1 MIKAIFFD
9 VDGTL
14 LSHRTGR
21 ISPHTRTCIR
31 ALRAGGTLVFL
42 STGRHILELRSLP
55 VGEMAFDGYITLN
68 GQLCL
73 DSSQRQLSGT
83 PLPPQAVQALAD
95 RFCAD
100 GPPYAVRQAQ
110 AEIST
115 PVPEV
120 APYTGRP
127 VYQATAFCSRKEEPL
142 LRALLPTGCKLAR
155 WSEGGVD
162 IIPEAGGKAAGMR
175 RFLTRFGLSRLEC
188 MAFGDAEN
196 DLDML
201 AYAGIGVAMGNASEA
216 VKHAADYVT
225 ASVDE
230 KGIEQALRHFRLI

>member
-21 ISPHTRTCIR
+21 ISPHTRACIR

-73 DSSQRQLSGT
+73 DSSQQQLSST

-95 RFCAD
+95 LFCAD
-100 GPPYAVRQAQ
+100 GPPLALVEEERIYINRVTDAVRQAQ

-115 PVPEV
+115 PIPEV

-127 VYQATAFCSRKEEPL
+127 VYQATAFCSRKEDPL
-142 LRALLPTGCKLAR
+142 LR
-155 WSEGGVD
+155 
-162 IIPEAGGKAAGMR
+162 
-175 RFLTRFGLSRLEC
+175 
-188 MAFGDAEN
+188 AFGDAEN

>member
-21 ISPHTRTCIR
+21 ISPHTRACIR

-95 RFCAD
+95 LFCAD
-100 GPPYAVRQAQ
+100 GPPLALVEEERIYINRVTDAVH
-110 AEIST
+110 
-115 PVPEV
+115 
-120 APYTGRP
+120 
-127 VYQATAFCSRKEEPL
+127 QATAFCSRKEEPL

-201 AYAGIGVAMGNASEA
+201 AYAGIGVAMGNAPEA

>member
-1 MIKAIFFD
+1 MATPLWHKI
-9 VDGTL
+9 
-14 LSHRTGR
+14 
-21 ISPHTRTCIR
+21 IR
-31 ALRAGGTLVFL
+31 AFLCPDEFLDIFDFSGEPKVRQGFQHSLVIPFSGGCPIVQNAHHAG
-42 STGRHILELRSLP
+42 
-55 VGEMAFDGYITLN
+55 VGFG
-68 GQLCL
+68 
-73 DSSQRQLSGT
+73 
-83 PLPPQAVQALAD
+83 
-95 RFCAD
+95 AD
-100 GPPYAVRQAQ
+100 GPPLALVEEERIYINRVTDAVRQAQ

-115 PVPEV
+115 PIPEV

-127 VYQATAFCSRKEEPL
+127 VYQATAFCSRKEDPL

-201 AYAGIGVAMGNASEA
+201 AYAGIGVSMGNASEA